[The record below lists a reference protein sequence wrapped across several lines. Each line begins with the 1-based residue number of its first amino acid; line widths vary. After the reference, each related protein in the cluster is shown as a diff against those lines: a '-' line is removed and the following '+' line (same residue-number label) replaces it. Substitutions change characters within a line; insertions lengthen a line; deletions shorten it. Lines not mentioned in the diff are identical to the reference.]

1 MLPNHIRISIHN
13 NFPPK
18 YGMWSNEQYLH
29 EKKKKKKKLDIQANN
44 LSKLT
49 SNNTNS
55 NTKEL

>member
-1 MLPNHIRISIHN
+1 MECEPMNSI
-13 NFPPK
+13 
-18 YGMWSNEQYLH
+18 YI
-29 EKKKKKKKLDIQANN
+29 KKKKKKKDIQANN

>member
-1 MLPNHIRISIHN
+1 MECELMNSIYM
-13 NFPPK
+13 K
-18 YGMWSNEQYLH
+18 
-29 EKKKKKKKLDIQANN
+29 KKKKKKKLDIQANN